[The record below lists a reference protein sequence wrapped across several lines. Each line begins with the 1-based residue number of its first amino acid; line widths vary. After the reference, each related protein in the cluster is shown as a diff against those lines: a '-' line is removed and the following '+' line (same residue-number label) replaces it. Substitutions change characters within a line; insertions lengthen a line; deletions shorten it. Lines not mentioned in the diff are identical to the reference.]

1 MAGHGYC
8 GSIMKTP
15 SSNRIEPDGF
25 PFRYAP
31 GQAAAHMARYV
42 WKGKMKQIAIAIL
55 LAATFGLGYWAR
67 GGGTQLE
74 ATIEDY
80 ALQNVL
86 EALGY
91 ARYLENGK
99 VKQARSLID
108 VNLSNHLQYVSR
120 YQGGNESEGFHEA
133 KARTLNAV
141 ALLWEEY
148 PPVNPLGNQS
158 EMSEEWKSIQSANLA
173 LLAWAKE
180 QCAGNPGLECKTRN
194 KAAYPTQ

>member
-1 MAGHGYC
+1 
-8 GSIMKTP
+8 
-15 SSNRIEPDGF
+15 
-25 PFRYAP
+25 
-31 GQAAAHMARYV
+31 
-42 WKGKMKQIAIAIL
+42 MKQIAIAIL

-108 VNLSNHLQYVSR
+108 VNLSSHLQYVSR
-120 YQGGNESEGFHEA
+120 YQGGNESQGFHET

-194 KAAYPTQ
+194 KPAYPTQ